1 MYYSNVNLNI
11 CRRFSEAIKKFSEK
25 YCTPFSLRHG
35 RNQKTARGWL
45 LFHFVILISMTSVVI
60 AKDLELLDLVHSDV
74 GICAEINDLENK
86 FDEIKDSQIVNRFCK
101 SLIYQEWRSSQEYMK
116 VKKGR
121 EKIES
126 IADRSINKLVA
137 DLFGKSTIIAFFP
150 EDNNWDALLLTEAKD
165 EETLKELINI
175 WIETGS
181 HETEELDFEGNM
193 YHRRFRT
200 DKDGSIVGCVY
211 YIQHGR
217 YFALSDSESR
227 IQDVMNLYTIAGNEG
242 VDSENFK
249 RISLGYSEKY
259 LSAKNS
265 LSADCLATVYL
276 NPEKIKHL
284 IDRHLQNSKDFSS
297 LLKTWNNLKSGI
309 MGIRVD
315 KNSFAVNMSLI
326 QKEDSTA
333 TPDKE
338 FVNRM
343 QGESSFLSK
352 VPQNALLAISGKI
365 HLKNLESLVT
375 ELIENNK
382 GSDDSKN
389 HDEKKDLENVRQ
401 VSRGLLLGLDL
412 FDDLLPAL
420 KPDWGAYLVLKEK
433 PDLKTFPVDGLI
445 AFELPEND
453 TVVKNGGRISLKGAI
468 DNGFNTGLNL
478 LAAFYNSEKSGQ
490 PAVVR
495 TEQSNASLLRW
506 IDSIYSYL
514 PSYGLNQQD
523 LVIASHPDLIRDYV
537 SHSSGVKES
546 SGQMLSDDPTLQDW
560 MNKYSRKE
568 NQWVILNLTKAH
580 SYLSKH
586 REFFIQHIMQDE
598 GASEEKATKEVEEM
612 TSISGTFDL
621 CLFGLH
627 MDKNELQV
635 LFGVTCGK

>member
-1 MYYSNVNLNI
+1 MYYFNVNLNI
-11 CRRFSEAIKKFSEK
+11 PRRFSETMKMFSEK
-25 YCTPFSLRHG
+25 CYGPSSSRCINNHKPV
-35 RNQKTARGWL
+35 RGWL
-45 LFHFVILISMTSVVI
+45 LLHFAILISMTSVAI
-60 AKDLELLDLVHSDV
+60 AKDLELLDLVHSEV

-86 FDEIKDSQIVNRFCK
+86 LDEIKDSKIVNRFCK
-101 SLIYQEWRSSQEYMK
+101 SLIYQEWRSSKEYLK
-116 VKKGR
+116 VQKGR
-121 EKIES
+121 KKIES
-126 IADRSINKLVA
+126 IADRSINKIVA

-181 HETEELDFEGNM
+181 HETEELDFEGSS

-200 DKDGSIVGCVY
+200 DKDGSIIGSVY
-211 YIQHGR
+211 YIQHGQ

-227 IQDVMNLYTIAGNEG
+227 IQDVINLYTIAENDG

-249 RISLGYSEKY
+249 RISLGCSEKY

-265 LSADCLATVYL
+265 LAADCLATVYL
-276 NPEKIKHL
+276 NPDKIKHL

-297 LLKTWNNLKSGI
+297 LLKTWNNLDSGI
-309 MGIRVD
+309 MGIRAD

-326 QKEDSTA
+326 QKENST
-333 TPDKE
+333 TSPDNE
-338 FVNRM
+338 FVKRM
-343 QGESSFLSK
+343 QGDSSFLSR

-375 ELIENNK
+375 ELIENNE
-382 GSDDSKN
+382 GSADN
-389 HDEKKDLENVRQ
+389 KKHGKRNNLENVRQ

-412 FDDLLPAL
+412 FDDLFPAL

-433 PDLKTFPVDGLI
+433 PDLKTIPVDGLI
-445 AFELPEND
+445 AFKLPEND
-453 TVVKNGGRISLKGAI
+453 TVIKNGGRISLKGAI

-523 LVIASHPDLIRDYV
+523 LVIASHPDLIRNYV
-537 SHSSGVKES
+537 GNSSRVKKS
-546 SGQMLSDDPTLQDW
+546 SSQMLSDDPTLQIW
-560 MNKYSRKE
+560 MDKYSRKE
-568 NQWVILNLTKAH
+568 NQWVILNLNRAH

-586 REFFIQHIMQDE
+586 REFFIQHFMQDE
-598 GASEEKATKEVEEM
+598 GASKEEASKEVKEM

-627 MDKNELQV
+627 MDKNELQI